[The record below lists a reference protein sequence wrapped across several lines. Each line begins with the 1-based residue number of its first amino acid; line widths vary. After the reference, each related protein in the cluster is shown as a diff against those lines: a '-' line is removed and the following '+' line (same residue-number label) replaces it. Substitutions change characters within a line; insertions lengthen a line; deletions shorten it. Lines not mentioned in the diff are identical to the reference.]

1 MINYKVLNL
10 HVSQKNMHLIP
21 SLKKLQLIHKK
32 SRAEVVLMLLTYY
45 EYGVLDKND
54 LEST

>member
-1 MINYKVLNL
+1 
-10 HVSQKNMHLIP
+10 MHLIP

>member
-10 HVSQKNMHLIP
+10 HVSQKNMHLIS
-21 SLKKLQLIHKK
+21 SLNKLQLIHKK

-45 EYGVLDKND
+45 EYGVLDKNE